1 MNKIYLPLLI
11 SVVSGMA
18 LSINAAAQE
27 KDSSDLAQELTNP
40 IADLMTI
47 PIQVNVDRNIGLN
60 DEGRKT
66 TINIQPVVPFK
77 VAEGWNIDYPNHRAV
92 SKAERYCSRAGLT
105 VRPWRYH

>member
-1 MNKIYLPLLI
+1 MNKNYFPLLVAVLASAGF
-11 SVVSGMA
+11 SV
-18 LSINAAAQE
+18 NAVAQE

-60 DEGRKT
+60 DEGSKM

-77 VAEGWNIDYPNHRAV
+77 LV
-92 SKAERYCSRAGLT
+92 
-105 VRPWRYH
+105 